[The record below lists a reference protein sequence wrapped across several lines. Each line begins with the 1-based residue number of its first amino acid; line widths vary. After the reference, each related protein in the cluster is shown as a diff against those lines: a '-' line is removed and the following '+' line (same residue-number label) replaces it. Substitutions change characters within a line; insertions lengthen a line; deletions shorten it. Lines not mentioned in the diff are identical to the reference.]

1 MNEAPPSRLR
11 KVSPVRRLMAR
22 PEFGSLAGVI
32 LVFAFFAVVAGDR
45 GFLTPMGTV
54 NYLEVAA
61 QLGLL
66 ASTVSLLMIAGEFD
80 LSVGS
85 MIGAAGM
92 ALAIPVAVWGW
103 PMWAG
108 ILLAFAFAALF
119 GYLNGYL
126 VVRTG
131 LPSFIVTLASL
142 FVLRGGTLG
151 FTRWITSRTR
161 VSGLHAYAQGDP
173 LSALFSG
180 HPLGVPISIWWW
192 VLLTLVASFVL
203 LKTPFGNWIFGA
215 GGDPR
220 AAHAVG
226 VPVARVKITLFV
238 ATAVSAALLAVIQ
251 VLDTGSA
258 DVLRGE
264 LKELEAIAAA
274 VIGGNL
280 LTGGYGSVIGG
291 SLGALLLGM
300 VKQGIFFTGINT
312 DWFKVFL
319 GTLLLAAV
327 LLNDYL
333 RKKAL
338 EATR

>member
-1 MNEAPPSRLR
+1 MEHDTRLR
-11 KVSPVRRLMAR
+11 KVSPVRALMAR

-45 GFLTPMGTV
+45 GFLSARGTL

-66 ASTVSLLMIAGEFD
+66 AASVSLLMIAGEFD

-92 ALAIPVAVWGW
+92 AMAIPVAIWGW

-108 ILLAFAFAALF
+108 IALAFLLAALV
-119 GYLNGYL
+119 GYANGYL
-126 VVRTG
+126 VMRTG

-142 FVLRGGTLG
+142 FILRGATLG
-151 FTRWITSRTR
+151 FTRMITSRTR
-161 VSGLHAYAQGDP
+161 VSGLHSYAQGDP
-173 LSALFSG
+173 LAALFSG
-180 HPLGVPISIWWW
+180 DPLGIPISVWWW
-192 VLLTLVASFVL
+192 ILITLLASFVL
-203 LKTPFGNWIFGA
+203 TKTPFGNWIFGV
-215 GGDPR
+215 GGDAR
-220 AAHAVG
+220 ASHAVG
-226 VPVARVKITLFV
+226 VPVARVKIILFM
-238 ATAVSAALLAVIQ
+238 ATAMSAALLAVIQ

-319 GTLLLAAV
+319 GSLLLAAV
-327 LLNDYL
+327 LLNDLL

-338 EATR
+338 EAPK